1 MSRVGTKDPAQ
12 GKSVLAQ
19 AANLVDDE
27 TTEIRSYG
35 GSMTETLGRALLGR
49 RQRRRMRHA
58 VLHLV
63 LLTTSVAFTFPFLWM
78 LFTALKTPAEL
89 LAGTAA
95 FFPTVPQ
102 WSNFATAVTVI
113 PFLMYLKNS
122 LIIVILV
129 MLGTLFSATTA
140 AYAFARLEW
149 KGRDVWFVVMLATLM
164 IPIQVILIPTYI
176 MYAHI
181 GWLGTRLPLIV
192 PAFFGGGAAFFIF
205 MLRQFFKGIPKEL
218 SESAIIDG
226 ANHFQIFGRIMLPLS
241 KPAIIT
247 VMLFTFMG
255 AWNDF
260 FGPLIFLSNPDHWTL
275 ALGLRAFQLQFGGR
289 FDLMMAAAILMVIPT
304 LLIFFFAQKSFIEGI
319 TFTGIKG

>member
-1 MSRVGTKDPAQ
+1 
-12 GKSVLAQ
+12 
-19 AANLVDDE
+19 
-27 TTEIRSYG
+27 
-35 GSMTETLGRALLGR
+35 
-49 RQRRRMRHA
+49 MRNA
-58 VLHLV
+58 VLHLI
-63 LLTTSVAFTFPFLWM
+63 LLTASVAFTFPFLWM

-89 LAGTAA
+89 LEGTAA
-95 FFPTVPQ
+95 FFPAVPQ
-102 WSNFATAVTVI
+102 WSNFLTAVTVI

-122 LIIVILV
+122 LIIVMLV

-140 AYAFARLEW
+140 AYAFARLRW

-192 PAFFGGGAAFFIF
+192 PAFFGGGAAFYIF

-260 FGPLIFLSNPDHWTL
+260 FGPLIFLSDPDHWTL